1 MAREILNCYHAGLYQ
16 SCHGRLC
23 DLDAKFG
30 MALKHEGYTAM
41 DWDNWSQADTRYKR
55 GRSVSKNGILSTK
68 KQVVS

>member
-1 MAREILNCYHAGLYQ
+1 
-16 SCHGRLC
+16 
-23 DLDAKFG
+23 

-55 GRSVSKNGILSTK
+55 GECFKNGILSTK